1 MRMLIAVRGTRH
13 SQATLQLSAY
23 VLEACRDCD
32 PPTVMTVIAQGS
44 DRRRA
49 DATLARA
56 ADQLALS
63 GAEVHTLAA
72 QGSPA
77 REIVRE
83 AGHGGYHVVVVGE
96 GPPDRR
102 SACLSRR
109 STTWRVVEEAP
120 CSVLIAKGRISP
132 IRRILLC
139 DSGAHDSSALGDF
152 TARLANALGGDE
164 EVTVLH
170 VMSQMGA
177 GPGVEGHQLQADVNE
192 LIAEHTP
199 EGDLLERDLE
209 VLDQPGVRPRPL
221 VRRGLVVDEILAEA
235 RKGLYDLVII
245 GAHRGQGWQRFLLDD
260 LAFKIA
266 AGLDRPVLVARVRV
280 PQLVAQALAG

>member
-1 MRMLIAVRGTRH
+1 MRMLIAIRGTRH

-23 VLEACRDCD
+23 ALEACRDCKA
-32 PPTVMTVIAQGS
+32 PTVMTVMAGGS

-49 DATLARA
+49 DAILAKA

-63 GAEVHTLAA
+63 GGEVHTLVV
-72 QGSPA
+72 QGSPV
-77 REIVRE
+77 REITRE
-83 AGHGGYHVVVVGE
+83 ASSGGYHLVVVGE
-96 GPPDRR
+96 RPPDRHPAR
-102 SACLSRR
+102 LSRR
-109 STTWRVVEEAP
+109 STTWHIVEQAP

-139 DSGAHDSSALGDF
+139 DSGAHDSPALGDF
-152 TARLANALGGDE
+152 TARLANAMGSDE

-177 GPGVEGHQLQADVNE
+177 GPGVEGRQLRADVNE
-192 LIAEHTP
+192 LIAERTP
-199 EGDLLERDLE
+199 EGELLERDLA
-209 VLDQPGVRPRPL
+209 VLDQSGVRPRPL

-235 RKGLYDLVII
+235 RNGLYDLVII

-266 AGLDRPVLVARVRV
+266 AGLDRPVLIARVRV
-280 PQLVAQALAG
+280 PELVDKTPAG